1 MLGAAPSFPF
11 EISTYDLRKHKSKA
25 GSEANDRFPFSGF
38 FHSPESFERMSFNR
52 KQKIF
57 LIFAAI
63 LAILVIID
71 RFLPAVGA
79 SYSTREEMD
88 VLRRQILRYRIALQ
102 EGAAL
107 TSEVEAM
114 TRALGQFEAGLLGGG
129 TPALAAVEI
138 QNLLSGIAGE
148 TDVDLDLTRPM
159 PSEGKDGDS
168 YLLDIPLFVRFSAD
182 IRQLRRFLHRVENS
196 SKFLQVERLRIRSAN
211 SREPDSYQVEMTVR
225 GFMRRN
231 PAA

>member
-1 MLGAAPSFPF
+1 MSVSKFQFVISESISQKLGGQRA
-11 EISTYDLRKHKSKA
+11 T
-25 GSEANDRFPFSGF
+25 DRFPFSGN
-38 FHSPESFERMSFNR
+38 FHPPESFEKMSLNR

-57 LIFAAI
+57 LAFAAI
-63 LAILVIID
+63 LAVLVIID

-88 VLRRQILRYRIALQ
+88 ALRRQILRYRIALQ

-138 QNLLSGIAGE
+138 QNLLSGIAEE

-159 PSEGKDGDS
+159 PPDGKDEDS
-168 YLLDIPLFVRFSAD
+168 YLLDIPLFARFSAD